1 MGLIHDAGDRKQ
13 AAADCYRKALYLEPA
28 HAGAMTHLAALLQ
41 TQGDAAGAR
50 LLQQRARRSAENNPP

>member
-1 MGLIHDAGDRKQ
+1 
-13 AAADCYRKALYLEPA
+13 LYLEPA